1 MSWWIK
7 MRDNLFFE
15 FTQLEEQ
22 IRILKFVA
30 ESSAKGVTNKKELSK
45 LLYLI
50 AENIE
55 DHLDICVEIYEEVQ
69 IKLGGK

>member
-1 MSWWIK
+1 